1 MNFRLSFY
9 QAIIGM
15 LSLSTITSCGH
26 QAAKEDPQ
34 LSLLIGTY
42 TNDCDSR
49 GVYLYRFDQQTGK
62 SIPVSHCQIENP
74 SFICLSPDRKLLYS
88 VSENHD
94 AKAAANAT
102 EIDLK
107 SGTFGVTHSAY
118 TSSTGSGG
126 EDPCNIW
133 TDGRFVVTANYSGGS
148 LSIFALNDHGTR
160 PELHQFLSFEGLREG
175 AISHIHCA
183 LPTPDGRYLLVTDLG
198 NDCIY
203 RFTLHPNAQKG
214 EPYLTD
220 QTLVFQGETGSGPRH
235 FCFSHHGKYLYLI
248 NELSGTLVV
257 MNYQDGTLT
266 PQQTIMAEE
275 VPAHGSA
282 DIHLSPDGRFL
293 YASHRLQNDGL
304 SIYCVDSI
312 SGNLT
317 KQDYQPTAAHP
328 RNFILTPNGKYLLV
342 ASRDNNKIEVYSRNP
357 ESGLLTLTP
366 DSICLPKPVCL
377 LFAEVPSSVNR

>member
-9 QAIIGM
+9 QTIIGM

-148 LSIFALNDHGTR
+148 LSVFALNDHGTQ
-160 PELHQFLSFEGLREG
+160 PELHQFLSFEGLR
-175 AISHIHCA
+175 
-183 LPTPDGRYLLVTDLG
+183 
-198 NDCIY
+198 
-203 RFTLHPNAQKG
+203 
-214 EPYLTD
+214 
-220 QTLVFQGETGSGPRH
+220 
-235 FCFSHHGKYLYLI
+235 
-248 NELSGTLVV
+248 
-257 MNYQDGTLT
+257 
-266 PQQTIMAEE
+266 
-275 VPAHGSA
+275 
-282 DIHLSPDGRFL
+282 
-293 YASHRLQNDGL
+293 
-304 SIYCVDSI
+304 
-312 SGNLT
+312 
-317 KQDYQPTAAHP
+317 
-328 RNFILTPNGKYLLV
+328 
-342 ASRDNNKIEVYSRNP
+342 
-357 ESGLLTLTP
+357 
-366 DSICLPKPVCL
+366 
-377 LFAEVPSSVNR
+377 